1 MKTAILVFP
10 GTNRD
15 RDAADAVESIT
26 GARPAMVWHQETDIP
41 DVDLIILPGGFSF
54 GDYLRVGAIAA
65 RSPIID
71 ALHRKADAG
80 VTVLGIC
87 NGFQILTETGL
98 LPGSLIR
105 NRDLDFICRDVHL
118 RVVNNTTR
126 FSANYEADQVVR
138 FPVAHHDGNY
148 FADAETLRMVED
160 NDQVVFRYCDAA
172 GDINPAG
179 NPNGSVNNIAGVTN
193 KAGNVMGL
201 MPHPE
206 NLIDQLLGGIDGRAM
221 FESLLGRAA

>member
-10 GTNRD
+10 GTNRE
-15 RDAADAVESIT
+15 RDAADAVKSISGT
-26 GARPAMVWHQETDIP
+26 KPAIVWHQETEIP

-54 GDYLRVGAIAA
+54 GDYLRAGAIAA
-65 RSPIID
+65 RSPIIA

-105 NRDLDFICRDVHL
+105 NRDLDFICRDTHL
-118 RVVNNTTR
+118 RVVNTATR
-126 FSANYEADQVVR
+126 FSKNYAAGQVIR

-148 FADAETLRMVED
+148 FAAADTLRAIED
-160 NDQVVFRYCDAA
+160 NDQVVLRYCDPD
-172 GDINPAG
+172 GEINAAG
-179 NPNGSVNNIAGVTN
+179 NPNGSVNNIAGLTN
-193 KAGNVMGL
+193 RAGNVMGL

-206 NLIDQLLGGIDGRAM
+206 NLIDQLLGGIDGRGL